1 MRRIIKITVWLCVCA
16 VVLGAVG
23 ARTAA
28 VLRETQTAA
37 QVAPSEGRFVDT
49 AQGRIFVLEQGP
61 ADGVPV
67 LLAHGTGAWAG
78 LWQPVLEALAEKGY
92 RAIAFDLPPFG
103 FSDRDPGGDYH
114 ITTQAARIAGLTRAL
129 EVRPVMVAHSFGA
142 APAMEA
148 VLTDPAQYQ
157 AVVLVAAALGI
168 GSHLAP
174 KEVPLVLRPDWLRTI
189 VVSATATNPL
199 LTGTLLRQLIHV
211 KSTATAEVVTVL
223 QRPMTRSGSTAA
235 FAAWLPYLLRT
246 PTDARSTRAA
256 AYQALDLPT
265 GLIWGTED
273 TVTPL
278 DQGQEL
284 QALLPDAG
292 LITLADTG
300 HIPQL
305 ERPEMFIAALLQAL
319 EAVVPR

>member
-103 FSDRDPGGDYH
+103 F
-114 ITTQAARIAGLTRAL
+114 
-129 EVRPVMVAHSFGA
+129 
-142 APAMEA
+142 
-148 VLTDPAQYQ
+148 
-157 AVVLVAAALGI
+157 
-168 GSHLAP
+168 
-174 KEVPLVLRPDWLRTI
+174 PLF
-189 VVSATATNPL
+189 
-199 LTGTLLRQLIHV
+199 
-211 KSTATAEVVTVL
+211 
-223 QRPMTRSGSTAA
+223 RS
-235 FAAWLPYLLRT
+235 L
-246 PTDARSTRAA
+246 
-256 AYQALDLPT
+256 
-265 GLIWGTED
+265 
-273 TVTPL
+273 
-278 DQGQEL
+278 
-284 QALLPDAG
+284 
-292 LITLADTG
+292 
-300 HIPQL
+300 
-305 ERPEMFIAALLQAL
+305 
-319 EAVVPR
+319 